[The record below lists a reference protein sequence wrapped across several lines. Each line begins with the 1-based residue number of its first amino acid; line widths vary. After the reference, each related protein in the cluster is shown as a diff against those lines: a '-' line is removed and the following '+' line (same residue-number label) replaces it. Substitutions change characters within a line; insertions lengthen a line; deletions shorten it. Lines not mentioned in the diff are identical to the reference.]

1 MIRSHSAGARNMI
14 QFRKMRPGPMRPS
27 ALRPLARHRDLAAR
41 CLLAGAALAA
51 LAGCHDRGDQLQS
64 DQFYTP
70 APQSDAAG
78 ESRDLQGHPNPLPTE
93 GVRVDIFHPPVAP
106 PPTEEQMGQ
115 DSSINGVSDV
125 VREAVQSPRAP
136 VLTPAS
142 QPSIFNGAATA
153 PAATGPQAS
162 ENGQPPT
169 TRISTEGSYL
179 ELGALVV
186 NVNGTPIYANKVLSA
201 VQGAL
206 AAQARSLDE
215 DHFRLAVED
224 EVHRRVDTLVRSE
237 LEFAIAQRSLSKED
251 KDIAERLTEKWR
263 EDQINHAGGSL
274 EVARQRARA
283 EGADFEEL
291 VQENYRVEM
300 RRVYFQK
307 KEFPRI
313 QITANDMRQYY
324 DQNKDKLF
332 SEPDMGRF
340 RVIKISTEQAG
351 SEQLADQQ
359 IHEIRDKVTHG
370 QDFAQLAGAMNSDPM
385 LLQNKGDVGVGQ
397 PIARG
402 SFVVEQVDDA
412 VWKLKPG
419 QVTQVI
425 RVGDDFYL
433 AKLEQKTPGHTQPF
447 EDDAVQNEI
456 RRTLEAEQFQALR
469 EERVQEL
476 MRNAIIYPDPPFY
489 TPVIEMAMEK
499 YPEWAARK

>member
-1 MIRSHSAGARNMI
+1 MTRS
-14 QFRKMRPGPMRPS
+14 RKMSGSMRRRKFGHNSWRP
-27 ALRPLARHRDLAAR
+27 ALPAR
-41 CLLAGAALAA
+41 CLLAAASLAA
-51 LAGCHDRGDQLQS
+51 LAGCGGNRGDQLQS

-70 APQSDAAG
+70 APPREAED
-78 ESRDLQGHPNPLPTE
+78 ESRSLQSHPNPLPSE
-93 GVRVDIFHPPVAP
+93 DVRVDIFHPPVAP
-106 PPTEEQMGQ
+106 PPTEDTLNQVS
-115 DSSINGVSDV
+115 DANGVSEI
-125 VREAVQSPRAP
+125 VREAIQSPRAP
-136 VLTPAS
+136 VLTPS
-142 QPSIFNGAATA
+142 TQPSIFNGTATA
-153 PAATGPQAS
+153 PAASGSQPS
-162 ENGQPPT
+162 EFGQVPT

-206 AAQARSLDE
+206 AAQARNMDE

-237 LEFAIAQRSLSKED
+237 LEFAIAQRSLSKDD

-263 EDQINHAGGSL
+263 QDQINQAGGSL
-274 EVARQRARA
+274 EVARERARA

-332 SEPDMGRF
+332 SDPDMERF
-340 RVIKISTEQAG
+340 RVIKISADQAG
-351 SEQLADQQ
+351 SEKLADEQ

-370 QDFAQLAGAMNSDPM
+370 ADFAQLAGAMNSDPM
-385 LLQNKGDVGVGQ
+385 LLQYKGDVGMGQ

-412 VWKLKPG
+412 VWKLNPG
-419 QVTQVI
+419 QVTKVI
-425 RVGDDFYL
+425 RVNDDFYL
-433 AKLEQKTPGHTQPF
+433 AKLEQKTPGHTRPF
-447 EDDAVQNEI
+447 EDDAVQSEI
-456 RRTLEAEQFQALR
+456 RRTLEAEQFQELR

-476 MRNAIIYPDPPFY
+476 MHNAIIYPDPPFY

-499 YPEWAARK
+499 YPEWATRK